1 MAFSAYKTLELVQ
14 QQYPQIIVKNQ
25 KFIPDFLED
34 FVVKESLKEE
44 IDLNLLTYR
53 SNEFYA
59 TENLV
64 SPILRA
70 AWRKYM
76 KEMNMWTHQAIKYD
90 EDLSGTP
97 DFMFTNL
104 EQEQYQKMSY
114 PVVATIVTTV
124 EAKAENFVE
133 GWAQCITQM
142 LACQKINTKP
152 NVIIFGIVTT
162 GKFWEFGKMEN
173 NNVIIHTNSYSIEN
187 LPKLLGILDYLL
199 NEAKK
204 QL

>member
-14 QQYPQIIVKNQ
+14 EKYPQIRVRNQ
-25 KFIPDFLED
+25 KFIPNDLD
-34 FVVKESLKEE
+34 DIIVKPSLVEE
-44 IDLNLLTYR
+44 IDLSLLTYR

-64 SPILRA
+64 SPILKA

-104 EQEQYQKMSY
+104 EEEQYQKMSY
-114 PVVATIVTTV
+114 PIITTV

-142 LACQKINTKP
+142 LACQKLNTKP

-173 NNVIIHTNSYSIEN
+173 DKVVIHTNSYSVEN
-187 LPKLLGILDYLL
+187 LPKLLAILDYLL
-199 NEAKK
+199 GEAKK

>member
-1 MAFSAYKTLELVQ
+1 M
-14 QQYPQIIVKNQ
+14 KNH
-25 KFIPDFLED
+25 KFIPNDLEE
-34 FVVKESLKEE
+34 FIVKPSLVEE
-44 IDLNLLTYR
+44 IDLSLLTYR

-64 SPILRA
+64 SPILKA

-104 EQEQYQKMSY
+104 EEEQYQKMSY
-114 PVVATIVTTV
+114 PIVTTV
-124 EAKAENFVE
+124 EANAENFVE

-142 LACQKINTKP
+142 LACQKLNTKP

-173 NNVIIHTNSYSIEN
+173 DKVVIHTNSYSVEN
-187 LPKLLGILDYLL
+187 LPKLLAILDYLL
-199 NEAKK
+199 GEAKK

>member
-14 QQYPQIIVKNQ
+14 EKYPQIEVNNQ
-25 KFIPDFLED
+25 KFIPNDLEE
-34 FVVKESLKEE
+34 FIVKPSLVEE
-44 IDLNLLTYR
+44 IDLSLLTYR

-64 SPILRA
+64 SPILKA

-90 EDLSGTP
+90 EDLSGVP

-104 EQEQYQKMSY
+104 EKEQYQKMSY
-114 PVVATIVTTV
+114 PIITTV

-142 LACQKINTKP
+142 LACQKLNTKP

-173 NNVIIHTNSYSIEN
+173 DKVVIHTNSYSVEN
-187 LPKLLGILDYLL
+187 LPKLLAILDYLL
-199 NEAKK
+199 GEAKK

>member
-1 MAFSAYKTLELVQ
+1 MAFSAYKTLEFVQ

-114 PVVATIVTTV
+114 PVVTTIVTTV

-199 NEAKK
+199 NEARK

>member
-14 QQYPQIIVKNQ
+14 EKYPQIEVKN
-25 KFIPDFLED
+25 KEFIPDKLRPIK
-34 FVVKESLKEE
+34 VKPSLTEE
-44 IDLNLLTYR
+44 ISLNLLTYR

-76 KEMNMWTHQAIKYD
+76 KEINMWTHQAIKYD

-97 DFMFTNL
+97 DFMFTHL
-104 EQEQYQKMSY
+104 KKEQYEVMSY
-114 PVVATIVTTV
+114 PIVTTV

-142 LACQKINTKP
+142 LDCQKLNAKP
-152 NVIIFGIVTT
+152 NVVIFGIVTT
-162 GKFWEFGKMEN
+162 GKQWEFAKLEGDIVTKN
-173 NNVIIHTNSYSIEN
+173 IVGCDIYG
-187 LPKLLGILDYLL
+187 LPKLLAMLDYLL
-199 NEAKK
+199 GEAKK

>member
-14 QQYPQIIVKNQ
+14 EKYPQIRVRNQ
-25 KFIPDFLED
+25 KFIPNDLD
-34 FVVKESLKEE
+34 DIIVKPSLVEE
-44 IDLNLLTYR
+44 IDLSLLTYR

-64 SPILRA
+64 SPILKA

-76 KEMNMWTHQAIKYD
+76 KEMNMWTHQSIKYD
-90 EDLSGTP
+90 DDLSGTP

-104 EQEQYQKMSY
+104 EKEQYQKMSY
-114 PVVATIVTTV
+114 PIVTTV

-133 GWAQCITQM
+133 GWAQCVTQM
-142 LACQKINTKP
+142 LACQKLNTKP

-162 GKFWEFGKMEN
+162 GKFWEFGKMEKDK
-173 NNVIIHTNSYSIEN
+173 VVIHTNSYSVEN
-187 LPKLLGILDYLL
+187 LPKLLAILDYLL
-199 NEAKK
+199 GEAKK